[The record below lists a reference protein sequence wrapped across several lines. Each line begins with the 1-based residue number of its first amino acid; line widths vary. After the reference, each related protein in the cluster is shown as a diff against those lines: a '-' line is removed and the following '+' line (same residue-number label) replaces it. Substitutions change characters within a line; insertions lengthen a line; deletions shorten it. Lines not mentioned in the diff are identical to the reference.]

1 ARAQGRKPLRLVIP
15 GPPGG
20 ASDIIARILEGELT
34 RLLGQTLVIEP
45 RPGAGGNVA
54 TEMVAKAPPDGQT
67 ILFGDIGP
75 LAINVSL
82 YPSLRYDPVRDFEP
96 IAKVAV
102 FPWIVAAHPSLGVRS
117 LADLFEL
124 ARRTPEGLPFATPG
138 QGTPMHLTG
147 AMLSKVSG
155 ATFRHVPYK
164 GGGPATIG
172 EIAEAA
178 EALRKFLEAILL
190 DLRRRHLLVSKR
202 GRTGGYALATR
213 LSADISTAP
222 QAQTD
227 AAPYSENLLGYL
239 LGRAH
244 YQFMAGF
251 RPTLEARGLSETDLF
266 ILSLLAVR
274 SPLTATE
281 IASHMAYTGVD
292 VGPATLGR
300 LCSRG
305 LLSATAAGFELA
317 PQGRD
322 DILHVM
328 AAAKARE

>member
-1 ARAQGRKPLRLVIP
+1 MTLSRRRFHAWATLPLAAPWVARAQGSKPLRLVIP

-155 ATFRHVPYK
+155 AAFRHVPYK
-164 GGGPATIG
+164 GGGPATMDVLAGHVKLGIVGLPPAIPHVKTGALIG
-172 EIAEAA
+172 IGVSTGTRAPQLPEVPTLQEGGMKDFDAGVWYG
-178 EALRKFLEAILL
+178 FLAP
-190 DLRRRHLLVSKR
+190 R
-202 GRTGGYALATR
+202 GTPRAVVDRINAATR
-213 LSADISTAP
+213 AALSNPAVI
-222 QAQTD
+222 
-227 AAPYSENLLGYL
+227 ENLDKRAVVPAFSSPEAFRALIEAE
-239 LGRAH
+239 GRRW
-244 YQFMAGF
+244 G
-251 RPTLEARGLSETDLF
+251 
-266 ILSLLAVR
+266 
-274 SPLTATE
+274 PLVKASGATPE
-281 IASHMAYTGVD
+281 
-292 VGPATLGR
+292 
-300 LCSRG
+300 
-305 LLSATAAGFELA
+305 
-317 PQGRD
+317 
-322 DILHVM
+322 
-328 AAAKARE
+328 